1 MSFDEILEE
10 LPKLTTEEK
19 KRLRELLDSELS
31 WTEEEEQ
38 AIEEG
43 LRSLPGPE
51 EKGLDREGLPAGKR
65 PVPAGRTHVQPGPR
79 DLERDPR
86 DPGKAGKRQDNSVLL
101 AQPVRGKGG
110 RYQRDPHPR
119 RQDRLLWEDLR
130 APLESLPR
138 GLPVHVRSF

>member
-43 LRSLPGPE
+43 LRSLKE
-51 EKGLDREGLPAGKR
+51 EPTMTFEELDRRISEKFGWTQK
-65 PVPAGRTHVQPGPR
+65 
-79 DLERDPR
+79 
-86 DPGKAGKRQDNSVLL
+86 S
-101 AQPVRGKGG
+101 
-110 RYQRDPHPR
+110 
-119 RQDRLLWEDLR
+119 
-130 APLESLPR
+130 
-138 GLPVHVRSF
+138 